1 MSEKKEHYFIA
12 YLQSLVEKDDRGALA
27 SLRRGLG
34 QKPGSTPEMYRY
46 IVPLLPKNPKLRQE
60 ESFYLIAALFA
71 SHPKSTP
78 KGSNDNLGN
87 HLAKIRSKD
96 NEGALERR
104 FTALLSAHPD
114 DLPDYLRQTI
124 SLLKSKEVPV
134 NWSEL
139 LYNLQSWSHSEY
151 GDRVRKN
158 WATAF
163 WGYRKTS
170 SETEE

>member
-1 MSEKKEHYFIA
+1 MSEKKEHYFII

-46 IVPLLPKNPKLRQE
+46 IVPLLPKEPYRSQE
-60 ESFYLIAALFA
+60 EAFYLIAALFA
-71 SHPKSTP
+71 SHPKSTN
-78 KGSNDNLGN
+78 KGNLGN
-87 HLAKIRSKD
+87 HLAVARTEG
-96 NEGALERR
+96 NEQALERR

-139 LYNLQSWSHSEY
+139 LYNLQSWSHPEY

-163 WGYRKTS
+163 WGYRQTS
-170 SETEE
+170 ANEDE

>member
-1 MSEKKEHYFIA
+1 MSENKEHYFIT

-34 QKPGSTPEMYRY
+34 QKPGSAPEMYRY
-46 IVPLLPKNPKLRQE
+46 VVPLLPENTPPWQE
-60 ESFYLIAALFA
+60 KAFYLIAALFA
-71 SHPKSTP
+71 SHPKSTDN
-78 KGSNDNLGN
+78 GNLGA
-87 HLAKIRSKD
+87 HLAKILTKD
-96 NEGALERR
+96 NNDALERR

-124 SLLKSKEVPV
+124 SLLKSKEVHV

-139 LYNLQSWSHSEY
+139 LYNLQSWSHPEY
-151 GDRVRKN
+151 GDIVRKS
-158 WATAF
+158 WATSF

-170 SETEE
+170 SEQEE